1 MTIKKIYE
9 NVVLD
14 NVNINRINDI
24 PFIEIKL
31 TNIKNETYFNES
43 AYYFFD
49 EENKEISVNKL
60 LFLLNKFNKLE
71 NLKEDDISIESLA
84 ECLKENLGQQVV
96 YIERI
101 DKSNNS
107 HQKKIL
113 KNLEINLLSK
123 YLY

>member
-1 MTIKKIYE
+1 MTIKKICE

-31 TNIKNETYFNES
+31 TNIENETYFNES

-49 EENKEISVNKL
+49 EENKDDSVNEL

-71 NLKEDDISIESLA
+71 NLKEDNISIESLA
-84 ECLKENLGQQVV
+84 ECLRENIGQQVV

-101 DKSNNS
+101 DNSINS

-123 YLY
+123 YYY